1 MTPYTISVEYD
12 EGGKCNCFQG
22 THLNH
27 ATHPS
32 TIRTERL
39 LFNIFFS
46 LELIRKSKSAIVKM
60 FES

>member
-1 MTPYTISVEYD
+1 MVRGENVIVFKEHY
-12 EGGKCNCFQG
+12 
-22 THLNH
+22 LNH

-46 LELIRKSKSAIVKM
+46 LELIRKSKSAIVKG